1 MSPSPDDPT
10 PTTAATYPRAL
21 FWASVGV
28 CVISGFAPHYR
39 ADWWLENLVVLVTL
53 PFLIAGYF
61 RRPFSNG
68 AYTCLFLFLGLHE
81 IGAHYTYSEVPYEE
95 WWAAVAATPLRERFS
110 LQRNHYDRLVH
121 FAYGLLLFRPA
132 KELHA
137 TLLNRGGVWLY
148 ALTFSFLVSLSAI
161 YELVEGGAALL
172 FAGDLGMAYLGTQ
185 GDIWDAQK
193 DMTAA
198 ALGALL
204 ALAWTASRSL
214 TGSSTTTR
222 ASGYWS
228 D

>member
-1 MSPSPDDPT
+1 MR
-10 PTTAATYPRAL
+10 AASYPKAL
-21 FWASVGV
+21 FWAGLVV
-28 CVISGFAPHYR
+28 CAISGFAPRYR
-39 ADWWLENLVVLVTL
+39 ADWWLENLVVLVAL
-53 PFLIAGYF
+53 PPLVAGYF

-68 AYTCLFLFLGLHE
+68 SYSCLFLFLVLHE

-95 WWAAVAATPLRERFS
+95 WWAAVSGTSLRERFS

-137 TLLNRGGVWLY
+137 SLLNRGGFWLY
-148 ALTFSFLVSLSAI
+148 ALTFSFVVSLSAI

-204 ALAWTASRSL
+204 TLAWTASRPMV
-214 TGSSTTTR
+214 GSDTTTQ
-222 ASGYWS
+222 ASRHR
-228 D
+228 